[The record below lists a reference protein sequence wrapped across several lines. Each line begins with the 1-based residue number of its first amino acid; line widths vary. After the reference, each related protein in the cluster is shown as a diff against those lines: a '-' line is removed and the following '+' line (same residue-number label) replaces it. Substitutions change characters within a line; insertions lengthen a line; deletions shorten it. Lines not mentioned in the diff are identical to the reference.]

1 MSTDLTADDFRTRHI
16 GPDADAIDRMLQ
28 VVGYETLDGLIDA
41 AVPAQIR
48 NTAPM
53 VLPPAQSEQE
63 VLGALRG
70 LSERNQTRVQMIGQG
85 YYDTVTPAVIRRR
98 MLESPAWYTA
108 YTPYQPEIS
117 QGRLEALLTFQTM
130 IEDLTALPLAGASLL
145 DEATAVVEAVLLM
158 RRANK
163 SNPGDVVVVD
173 SDCFPQTLSV
183 LRGRAEVLGI
193 EVVVADLS
201 DGLPKT
207 LPAEPF
213 GVVLQNPGSSGAV
226 RDLAP
231 VIAAAKERGA
241 LVTVA
246 ADLLSLTLLTPP
258 GEQGADIAVGS
269 AQRFGVPLFFGGP
282 HAGYMSVRAGLE
294 RVLPGR
300 LVGVSVDAD
309 GQPAYRLALQTRE
322 QHIRRD
328 KATSN
333 ICTAQALLA
342 NVAAMYAAFH
352 GPEGLR
358 RIALRV
364 HRHTVTLADSLRAA
378 GFSLTH
384 GAFFD
389 TLEVHVPGRA
399 AEFIARADKEGV
411 NLRSVD
417 ADHVGISCDECTTD
431 EVVRRVA
438 AAFGAPVVAGDAD
451 LLPAGLLRTSPFLQH
466 PVFNDH
472 HSETAMLRFLRK
484 LSDKDLALDRTMIP
498 LGSCTMKLNSAIEME
513 PISFPGFASI
523 HPYAPVEQTAG
534 YHGLIS
540 DLERW
545 LCEITGYDRIS
556 LQPNAGSQGELAG
569 LLAIHAYHESRGDT
583 DRDIVLIPQSA
594 HGTNAASAV
603 LAGMKVVVVAAGF
616 VVGVDGQQSS
626 QFALRPGVGLQGNP
640 VIPGDLA
647 QPPFE
652 VADQRVVARGLL
664 GRRIGMDGGEAGEA
678 DRLHLDRRVELHRAG
693 AQWDHRAVEREVL
706 VGELAQE
713 TQHRRLGVVRVE
725 HWVLQI
731 RRGASQPDGD
741 RLVAGHHRRPE
752 CGRDAA
758 DHLVGSALVTGDA
771 DMVGVDQPQVDAVL
785 VGAGDELRGPAVD
798 THRDGV
804 EEIRVHDGVAGR
816 AQGRR
821 ERGGVPVR
829 PGCDA
834 AQPVRAV
841 ERRVH
846 RGHVGQ
852 QRLGGA
858 DVAGGLLA
866 ADVLLAGLQCQ
877 PVGGLS
883 VGVHR
888 HTHQA
893 TGQHPLQ
900 PGPHRHETGVRAAEE
915 QRNTEALR
923 RADRDVGALL
933 PRRGEQGQRQQV
945 GGDGD
950 ERSALL
956 RLCDHRP
963 DIAHHAAAAGILDHH
978 AERLGGDRLRQSGG
992 QVCDDD
998 LDAEHLGAA
1007 AQHRDG
1013 LREAFLVDDDDVGRV
1028 GRVGA
1033 AHQQHGLDNGS
1044 GLVEQRRPGQRQ
1056 SGQVLD
1062 ECLERQQCLEP
1073 ALGDLRLIGR
1083 VGGVPGRRL
1092 QHPAPDHGRGD
1103 GVVVALT
1110 DHLHPGLVALGEIAQ
1125 RGEYLLLGLRR
1136 RQRHRFGVADGAGDG
1151 RVDQVVETFEADG
1164 AQHVRDRVGIGA
1176 DVAGA
1181 EAAVVKIVGH
1191 GVPPGSRGP
1200 DDPGREWAPP
1210 RSVLVT

>member
-364 HRHTVTLADSLRAA
+364 HRHAVTLADSLRAA

-603 LAGMKVVVVAAGF
+603 LAGMKVVVVATAQDGNIDLGDLKQKIGEHEGRVAAIMLTYPSTHGVYEEEVGTVCDLVHQAGGQ
-616 VVGVDGQQSS
+616 VYVDGANLN
-626 QFALRPGVGLQGNP
+626 ALVGLAQPGKFGGDVSHLNLHKTFCIPHGGGGPGVGP
-640 VIPGDLA
+640 VAVREHLAPFLPGD
-647 QPPFE
+647 P
-652 VADQRVVARGLL
+652 L
-664 GRRIGMDGGEAGEA
+664 GDSGP
-678 DRLHLDRRVELHRAG
+678 
-693 AQWDHRAVEREVL
+693 
-706 VGELAQE
+706 
-713 TQHRRLGVVRVE
+713 
-725 HWVLQI
+725 
-731 RRGASQPDGD
+731 GAS
-741 RLVAGHHRRPE
+741 E
-752 CGRDAA
+752 
-758 DHLVGSALVTGDA
+758 
-771 DMVGVDQPQVDAVL
+771 
-785 VGAGDELRGPAVD
+785 
-798 THRDGV
+798 
-804 EEIRVHDGVAGR
+804 
-816 AQGRR
+816 
-821 ERGGVPVR
+821 GGVPVS
-829 PGCDA
+829 A
-834 AQPVRAV
+834 ANF
-841 ERRVH
+841 
-846 RGHVGQ
+846 G
-852 QRLGGA
+852 
-858 DVAGGLLA
+858 
-866 ADVLLAGLQCQ
+866 
-877 PVGGLS
+877 S
-883 VGVHR
+883 
-888 HTHQA
+888 
-893 TGQHPLQ
+893 
-900 PGPHRHETGVRAAEE
+900 
-915 QRNTEALR
+915 
-923 RADRDVGALL
+923 
-933 PRRGEQGQRQQV
+933 
-945 GGDGD
+945 
-950 ERSALL
+950 
-956 RLCDHRP
+956 
-963 DIAHHAAAAGILDHH
+963 AGILPIVW
-978 AERLGGDRLRQSGG
+978 AYLALMGP
-992 QVCDDD
+992 
-998 LDAEHLGAA
+998 
-1007 AQHRDG
+1007 DG
-1013 LREAFLVDDDDVGRV
+1013 LTEATKTAVLSANYLAKR
-1028 GRVGA
+1028 
-1033 AHQQHGLDNGS
+1033 LDPYFPVLYTG
-1044 GLVEQRRPGQRQ
+1044 PG
-1056 SGQVLD
+1056 
-1062 ECLERQQCLEP
+1062 
-1073 ALGDLRLIGR
+1073 
-1083 VGGVPGRRL
+1083 
-1092 QHPAPDHGRGD
+1092 
-1103 GVVVALT
+1103 
-1110 DHLHPGLVALGEIAQ
+1110 GLVAHECILDLREITKKTGVTAEDVAK
-1125 RGEYLLLGLRR
+1125 RLIDYGFHAPTLSFPVSGTLMVEPTESEDLSEVD
-1136 RQRHRFGVADGAGDG
+1136 RFIDAMIAIRAEID
-1151 RVDQVVETFEADG
+1151 RVDAGEWPLEFSPLRQAPHTAEQIASDDWDLPYSRQTAGYPVATLRGSKYWPPVRRIDGVRGDRNLICSCPAPEAFDTTTSTTT
-1164 AQHVRDRVGIGA
+1164 A
-1176 DVAGA
+1176 
-1181 EAAVVKIVGH
+1181 
-1191 GVPPGSRGP
+1191 SR
-1200 DDPGREWAPP
+1200 EEINA
-1210 RSVLVT
+1210 